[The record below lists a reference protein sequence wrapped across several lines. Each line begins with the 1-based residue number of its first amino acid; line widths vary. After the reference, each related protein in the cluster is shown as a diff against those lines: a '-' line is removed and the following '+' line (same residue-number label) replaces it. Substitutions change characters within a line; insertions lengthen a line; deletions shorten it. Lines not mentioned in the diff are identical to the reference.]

1 MKKPIDHE
9 KLHKYLSEHHLGSA
23 AGLEHFASAKRMWA
37 DTQHA
42 DVFHSLW
49 MQVEADQRDL
59 ELILKNLGREP
70 HGLALLAGPW
80 AKLLGKINLLNPLRQ
95 RRETLAQTQLDVLI
109 SLLNAKHSMWR
120 TLLLMVNDEPVLDE
134 ALLRDLKLRAESQI
148 SQLSE
153 FSDSSWAERFR

>member
-42 DVFHSLW
+42 AVFHSLW
-49 MQVEADQRDL
+49 LQVKEDQQEL
-59 ELILKNLGREP
+59 ERILKKLGREP
-70 HGLALLAGPW
+70 HGLALLAEPW

-95 RRETLAQTQLDVLI
+95 RRQTLAQTQLDVLTG
-109 SLLNAKHSMWR
+109 LLNAKHSMWR
-120 TLLLMVNDEPVLDE
+120 TLLLMVGEEPTLDE
-134 ALLRDLKLRAESQI
+134 ALLSDLKLRAESQI
-148 SQLSE
+148 RQLSE